1 MDEVPASRS
10 ERWRQRWRR
19 LRVRRLARSL
29 VPFVSGAAAVFAALL
44 IYNALNPPLPQI
56 TAREVGDTVAQAMAS
71 ATPPP
76 AFSATVYQIIAPSI
90 VVVDTKPPGS
100 NSSAMIDP
108 ENDFAFSSG
117 GDLHTGLTLAQGS
130 TSIASGVIVDDAG
143 DILTSLHVVGSAGYI
158 QVTFADG
165 SQSTATVAGVQ
176 PENDIAVLKAD
187 KLPNQFVPAV
197 LGNPNAMRIGDEAYV
212 VGSPF
217 AMYNS
222 MSAGVISGL
231 ERSFQFPND
240 PQVLQHLIQIDA
252 AVNPG
257 NSGGPLVNRQGQVVG
272 IITGLLNPTN
282 QNVFVGIGFAVPITA
297 AAGGAGAPP
306 V

>member
-1 MDEVPASRS
+1 MDEASASRS

-19 LRVRRLARSL
+19 LRLRRRARSL
-29 VPFVSGAAAVFAALL
+29 VPFVSGAAAVLAALL
-44 IYNALNPPLPQI
+44 IYNALVPPPHQI
-56 TAREVGDTVAQAMAS
+56 TASEVSDTVAQALAS

-90 VVVDTKPPGS
+90 VVVQTRPPGS
-100 NSSAMIDP
+100 NSGVMADP
-108 ENDFAFSSG
+108 EDDFARSDSG
-117 GDLHTGLTLAQGS
+117 ALHTGLMAQS
-130 TSIASGVIVDDAG
+130 NTSVASGVIVDDGG
-143 DILTSLHVVGSAGYI
+143 DILTSLHVVSGAGYI

-165 SQSTATVAGVQ
+165 SQSTAQVAGVQ

-187 KLPNQFVPAV
+187 KLPDQFVPAV

-222 MSAGVISGL
+222 MSAGVISGF

-240 PQVLQHLIQIDA
+240 AQVLQHLIQVDA

-282 QNVFVGIGFAVPITA
+282 QNVFVGIGFAVPITT